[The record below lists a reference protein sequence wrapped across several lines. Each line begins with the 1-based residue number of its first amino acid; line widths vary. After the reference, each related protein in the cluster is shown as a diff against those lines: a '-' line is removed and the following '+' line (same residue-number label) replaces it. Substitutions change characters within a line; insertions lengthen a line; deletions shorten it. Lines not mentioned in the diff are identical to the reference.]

1 MSQREASTTF
11 GLHAAR
17 EQLEYSPPKA
27 QLLLRCGRSFFNLE
41 AVMSACRRIVL
52 AARPVSAPTL
62 DNFRIET
69 APIPAPAGGEL
80 LVRTLY
86 LSLDPY
92 MRGRMSVAASYA
104 QPTAIGD
111 TMEGEVVAEVI
122 QSRSS
127 DYLEGDLV
135 RAKVGWCTHATI
147 RPEDARRVQVG
158 SVPITAHLGV
168 LGMPGFT
175 AYVGMK
181 VIGQPKHGETLA
193 VSAAA
198 GPVGSLVG
206 QLAKLAGA
214 RAIGIA
220 GGAAKCHFLVRTL
233 GFDAAVDRHTEDFA
247 RALQDVCPE
256 GIDIYFE
263 NTGGAIW
270 PAVLPQLNRYA
281 RVPVCGLVA
290 FCNGVQQAGR
300 DSWPE
305 TMLAVLRRSLL
316 IRGFINSEFASEH
329 YGQFLR
335 EIEPLVKNGRIRY
348 REHIVDGLDAAPSA
362 FIGMLEGR
370 NFGKLLVK
378 VANA

>member
-1 MSQREASTTF
+1 
-11 GLHAAR
+11 
-17 EQLEYSPPKA
+17 
-27 QLLLRCGRSFFNLE
+27 
-41 AVMSACRRIVL
+41 MSAYRRIVL
-52 AARPVSAPTL
+52 ASRPVGTPTL

-69 APIPAPAGGEL
+69 GPIPAPAKGQL

-92 MRGRMSVAASYA
+92 MRGRMSIAPSYA
-104 QPTAIGD
+104 QPVAVGD

-122 QSRSS
+122 KSRAS
-127 DYLEGDLV
+127 DYQEGDLV

-147 RPEDARRVQVG
+147 RPEDARRVPVG
-158 SVPITAHLGV
+158 PVPITAYLGV

-214 RAIGIA
+214 RAVGIA
-220 GGAAKCHFLVRTL
+220 GGAAKCHYLMTTL
-233 GFDAAVDRHTEDFA
+233 GFDAAVDRHAQDFA

-263 NTGGAIW
+263 NAGGAIW
-270 PAVLPQLNRYA
+270 PAVLPLLNRYA
-281 RVPVCGLVA
+281 RVPVCGLIA
-290 FCNGVQQAGR
+290 LYNGVQQAGH
-300 DSWPE
+300 DWLPDAI
-305 TMLAVLRRSLL
+305 LAVLSRSLR
-316 IRGFINSEFASEH
+316 IRGFINSEFASEYH
-329 YGQFLR
+329 GEFLR
-335 EIEPLVKNGRIRY
+335 EIGPLVVDGRIRY
-348 REHIVDGLDAAPSA
+348 REHIVERLEAAPSA

-378 VANA
+378 VA

>member
-1 MSQREASTTF
+1 
-11 GLHAAR
+11 
-17 EQLEYSPPKA
+17 
-27 QLLLRCGRSFFNLE
+27 
-41 AVMSACRRIVL
+41 MSACRRIVL
-52 AARPVSAPTL
+52 AARPVGAPTL
-62 DNFRIET
+62 DNFRVET
-69 APIPAPAGGEL
+69 GPIPEPDSGQL

-92 MRGRMSVAASYA
+92 MRGRMSTAPSYA

-122 QSRSS
+122 QSRSPE
-127 DYLEGDLV
+127 YLEGDLV
-135 RAKVGWCTHATI
+135 RSRVGWCTHATI
-147 RPEDARRVQVG
+147 RPENARRVQVA
-158 SVPITAHLGV
+158 SVPITAYLGV

-220 GGAAKCHFLVRTL
+220 GGADKCHFLVNTL
-233 GFDAAVDRHTEDFA
+233 GFDAAVDRYSEDFA
-247 RALQDVCPE
+247 RALQEVCPE

-263 NTGGAIW
+263 NTGGPAW
-270 PAVLPQLNRYA
+270 PAVLPLLNRYA

-290 FCNGVQQAGR
+290 LYNGIQQAGR
-300 DSWPE
+300 DAWPE
-305 TMLAVLRRSLL
+305 TALAVLRRSLL
-316 IRGFINSEFASEH
+316 IRGFVNSEFASEH
-329 YGQFLR
+329 YCEFLR
-335 EIEPLVKNGRIRY
+335 EIGPLVASGQIRY
-348 REHIVDGLDAAPSA
+348 REHVVDGLEAAPSA

-378 VANA
+378 VAHA

>member
-1 MSQREASTTF
+1 
-11 GLHAAR
+11 
-17 EQLEYSPPKA
+17 
-27 QLLLRCGRSFFNLE
+27 
-41 AVMSACRRIVL
+41 MSACRRIVL
-52 AARPVSAPTL
+52 AGRPVGAPTL
-62 DNFRIET
+62 HNFRLET
-69 APIPAPAGGEL
+69 GPIPVPASGQL
-80 LVRTLY
+80 LVRALY

-92 MRGRMSVAASYA
+92 MRGRMSIGPSYA
-104 QPTAIGD
+104 QPIAIGD
-111 TMEGEVVAEVI
+111 TMEGEVVAEVV
-122 QSRSS
+122 QSRSP

-147 RPEDARRVQVG
+147 RPENARRVQVG
-158 SVPITAHLGV
+158 SVSLTAHLGV

-181 VIGQPKHGETLA
+181 VIGQPKPGETVA

-220 GGAAKCHFLVRTL
+220 GSATKCHFLVSEL

-247 RALQDVCPE
+247 RALQDYCPE

-263 NTGGAIW
+263 NTGGGIW
-270 PAVLPQLNRYA
+270 PAVLPLLNRYA

-290 FCNGVQQAGR
+290 LYNGAQQAGR
-300 DSWPE
+300 ESLPE

-316 IRGFINSEFASEH
+316 IRGFINSEFVSE
-329 YGQFLR
+329 YYAQFLR
-335 EIEPLVKNGRIRY
+335 EVGPLVANGRISY
-348 REHIVDGLDAAPSA
+348 REHIVDGLEAAPSA

-370 NFGKLLVK
+370 NFGKLLVRI
-378 VANA
+378 ANA